1 MVTIVARA
9 LGTVTVAL
17 GVVKQVRR
25 LFLIIKGSAWDLRR
39 REMATCFSLDTSAAA
54 TLTIKQ
60 VAVATINWRV
70 HYSILKKNCLQVQ
83 AGYWNVASA
92 VGLQTNRK
100 KRAGSNSPGCW
111 LNWSISSLLEA
122 TTAFCRVVIVYS

>member
-39 REMATCFSLDTSAAA
+39 RGMATCFSLDTSAA

-70 HYSILKKNCLQVQ
+70 HYSIFK
-83 AGYWNVASA
+83 
-92 VGLQTNRK
+92 
-100 KRAGSNSPGCW
+100 
-111 LNWSISSLLEA
+111 
-122 TTAFCRVVIVYS
+122 